1 MAMARKISR
10 QVWLLALL
18 VGMEIVNPLLAM
30 ETLGARILST
40 ALFIGVS
47 VAVLSAVL
55 RTKHQRYLG
64 ATLAG
69 AGIALEIARNLVAGE
84 HQMAFDVMKS
94 LFVAAFFLFVLS
106 VILRELFSS
115 RRIGFNDVV
124 GAFSGYILIALV
136 WGRLYTLVWLLVPR
150 SFSINPEI
158 KWQLANWHTL
168 HTLFDYYSLTTLAT
182 VGYGDITTTAPA
194 SNNLVWLEVMCGQ
207 FYLAVVVATIVGI
220 KISQALAAPGDD
232 TGRS

>member
-1 MAMARKISR
+1 MAMAKTISR

-18 VGMEIVNPLLAM
+18 VGMEIVNPLMAM

-40 ALFIGVS
+40 VLFIGVA

-55 RTKHQRYLG
+55 RTKQQRYLG
-64 ATLAG
+64 ATLVG
-69 AGIALEIARNLVAGE
+69 AAIVLEIARNAVTAE
-84 HQMAFDVMKS
+84 HQLPFDVIQS

-106 VILRELFSS
+106 VILRELFST

-124 GAFSGYILIALV
+124 GAFSGYILIALA

-150 SFSINPEI
+150 AFSINPEI

-168 HTLFDYYSLTTLAT
+168 HTLFDYYSLATLAT

-194 SNNLVWLEVMCGQ
+194 SNTLVWLEVICGQ

-220 KISQALAAPGDD
+220 KVSQALTAPHNGS
-232 TGRS
+232 GA